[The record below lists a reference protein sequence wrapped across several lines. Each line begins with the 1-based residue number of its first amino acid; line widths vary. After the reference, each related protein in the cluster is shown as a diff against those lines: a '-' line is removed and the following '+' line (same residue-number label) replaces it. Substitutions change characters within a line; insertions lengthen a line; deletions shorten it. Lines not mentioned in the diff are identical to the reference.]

1 MKKILFVCTGN
12 TCRSPMAAA
21 ILKEMAEEKGLDIEV
36 DSAGIFAFAGD
47 RASREAIEVLKDK
60 ALDISHHRSKLVTDK
75 LLEEADLVLTMTF
88 SHKET
93 LLFKHP
99 FVSGKIYTLKEYAY
113 DIAEDVH
120 DPYGR
125 RLKAYY
131 EVENELR
138 KVLEKVLD
146 KIENEED

>member
-21 ILKEMAEEKGLDIEV
+21 LLKEMAEEKGLDIEV
-36 DSAGIFAFAGD
+36 DSAGIFAFSGD
-47 RASREAIEVLKDK
+47 SASREAVEVLRKK
-60 ALDISHHRSKLVTDK
+60 QIDISDHRSKLVTDN
-75 LLEEADLVLTMTF
+75 LLEEADLVLTMTY

-99 FVSGKIYTLKEYAY
+99 FVSRKIYTLKEYAY
-113 DIAEDVH
+113 GLAEDVH

-125 RLKAYY
+125 GLKAYK
-131 EVENELR
+131 EVGNELR
-138 KVLEKVLD
+138 EVLEKVLERM
-146 KIENEED
+146 EN